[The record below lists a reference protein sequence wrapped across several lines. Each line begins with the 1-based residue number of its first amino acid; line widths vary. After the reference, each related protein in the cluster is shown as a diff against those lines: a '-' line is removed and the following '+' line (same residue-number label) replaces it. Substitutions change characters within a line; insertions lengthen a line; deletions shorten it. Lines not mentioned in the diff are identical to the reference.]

1 MYSSL
6 QVRAKCDSSIGKNDT
21 VVLRVED
28 KDNYSISLV
37 TFVLTVTLT
46 SFKEFKWTV
55 TLISA
60 FDQ

>member
-1 MYSSL
+1 MCSSH

-28 KDNYSISLV
+28 KDNYSITFV

-46 SFKEFKWTV
+46 SFKEFR
-55 TLISA
+55 
-60 FDQ
+60 